1 MFQSSSLKQSLL
13 DIKRPSENLS
23 DGLFLIQI
31 RFLLSIS
38 LIPKITPYKA
48 WEGKNQV
55 EANHGRVKLPILGM
69 HGTGARFEDIGED
82 RGKKEARQQF
92 DQVMADVFA
101 FQGDDA
107 EEFSGNKG
115 CVGKDKCQ
123 QQKNVHGCGHG
134 GLSVF
139 RRPVCDFNMLN
150 GHSYPSL
157 SVGYSTS

>member
-31 RFLLSIS
+31 LLSIPF
-38 LIPKITPYKA
+38 IPKVTPYEA
-48 WEGKNQV
+48 WKGKNQV
-55 EANHGRVKLPILGM
+55 EADNGRVKLPILNM
-69 HGTGARFEDIGED
+69 HCTGARFKDIGEN
-82 RGKKEARQQF
+82 RGKKETCQQF
-92 DQVMADVFA
+92 DQVMADMFA

-107 EEFSGNKG
+107 EKFGGNKW

-150 GHSYPSL
+150 GHSCPSL
-157 SVGYSTS
+157 SVEYSIF

>member
-31 RFLLSIS
+31 QILLSIS
-38 LIPKITPYKA
+38 LIPKITPYEA

-55 EANHGRVKLPILGM
+55 EADNGRVKLPILGM

-82 RGKKEARQQF
+82 RGKKETRQQF
-92 DQVMADVFA
+92 DHVMADVFA
-101 FQGDDA
+101 FQGNDA
-107 EEFSGNKG
+107 EKFGGNKG
-115 CVGKDKCQ
+115 GVGKDKCQ
-123 QQKNVHGCGHG
+123 QQKNVHGCGHD

-139 RRPVCDFNMLN
+139 RRPACDFNMLN
-150 GHSYPSL
+150 GHSCPLL
-157 SVGYSTS
+157 SVEYSIS

>member
-1 MFQSSSLKQSLL
+1 MPPTFSNT
-13 DIKRPSENLS
+13 RPSENLS

-31 RFLLSIS
+31 LLSIS
-38 LIPKITPYKA
+38 LIPKITPYEA

-55 EANHGRVKLPILGM
+55 EADNGRVKLPILGM
-69 HGTGARFEDIGED
+69 YGTGARFEDIGED

-107 EEFSGNKG
+107 EEFGGNKG
-115 CVGKDKCQ
+115 GVGKDKCQ

-157 SVGYSTS
+157 SVEYSIS

>member
-1 MFQSSSLKQSLL
+1 MSNFLGAVH
-13 DIKRPSENLS
+13 LS

-31 RFLLSIS
+31 LLSIP
-38 LIPKITPYKA
+38 LIPKVTPYEA
-48 WEGKNQV
+48 WESKNQV
-55 EANHGRVKLPILGM
+55 EADNGRIKLPILGM
-69 HGTGARFEDIGED
+69 YGSCTRFEDTSEN
-82 RGKKEARQQF
+82 RSKKETCQQF

-107 EEFSGNKG
+107 EEFGGNKG
-115 CVGKDKCQ
+115 GVGKDKCQ

>member
-1 MFQSSSLKQSLL
+1 M
-13 DIKRPSENLS
+13 PSENLS
-23 DGLFLIQI
+23 DGLFPIQI

-38 LIPKITPYKA
+38 LIPKVTPYKA
-48 WEGKNQV
+48 WKSKNQV

-82 RGKKEARQQF
+82 RGKKEACQQF

-101 FQGDDA
+101 FQDDDA
-107 EEFSGNKG
+107 EKFGGNKG
-115 CVGKDKCQ
+115 GVGKDKCQ

-150 GHSYPSL
+150 GHSCPSL
-157 SVGYSTS
+157 SVEYSIS